1 MATEKDLLQEAQ
13 EAFQECVEAES
24 LNRGDALDDLKF
36 ARLGEQWP
44 LQIRN
49 ARERANRPCLT
60 INRLPAFI
68 RQVVNDARQNKPSIK
83 VHPVDSGADVA
94 TAKVL
99 DGLIRNI
106 EQASDADVAYDT
118 AADFAVTIGF
128 GYFRISIDYAHFD
141 SFDRDIRIER
151 IGNPFAVHGD
161 PRSQAADSSDWDV
174 AFVCDLVG
182 RDELQ
187 ARWKGADPVGWDDL
201 GYGQLQ
207 QPWAQGEEVMLAE
220 WWKREEVAL
229 TLLKLS
235 NGEIVGA
242 DEFQAAADIFQ
253 ALGIAPVAERAS
265 KGWQVTQRILT
276 GAEVLETNRWAG
288 RWIPIVPVYG
298 DEVNVEGKRYFR
310 SLIRD
315 AKDPQR
321 MFNYWRTTATE
332 LAALQPRA
340 PFIGP
345 EEAFQGEDAAK
356 WDKANTETYSYISYR
371 GAVPPQRQP
380 MPPAA
385 AGALQ
390 EALAASDDI
399 KSVTGL
405 FDASLGQRSNETS
418 GRAILARQREGDV
431 STFHFAD
438 NLSRAIRHAGRIL
451 LDLIPRVYTGERI
464 LRVLGEDG
472 GAATVQ
478 LGSAPGPSA
487 PGAPPPP
494 AGDSASPPAG
504 AERIYDLTV
513 GKYDLT
519 VQAGPSYTTRRQEA
533 ADQMMQLLQSFPQA
547 APVIGDLVARNLDW
561 PGADEIAE
569 RLKALAP
576 GGVPGG
582 PAADPL
588 KQQATQQMQQQ
599 MGRLGQQLQQVAEAK
614 ARLEQ
619 QLAQL
624 QADRAVDQAKLQVDA
639 FKAETDRMKAVS
651 EIQRT
656 QPATPPAMQA
666 GPTLP

>member
-1 MATEKDLLQEAQ
+1 MASERDLLKEAR
-13 EAFQECVEAES
+13 EAYQACVEAES
-24 LNRGDALDDLKF
+24 ADRSEALDDLRF

-44 LQIRN
+44 TQIRN

-68 RQVVNDARQNKPSIK
+68 RQVVNDARQNKPSIR

-128 GYFRISIDYAHFD
+128 GYFRVAVDWAHHD
-141 SFDRDIRIER
+141 SFERDIRIER
-151 IGNPFAVHGD
+151 IANPFAVHGD
-161 PRSQAADSSDWDV
+161 PRSQAADSSDWNT
-174 AFVCDLVG
+174 AFVCDLVS

-187 ARWKGADPVGWDDL
+187 ARWKGAEAVDWDDL
-201 GYGQLQ
+201 GYGRLQ
-207 QPWAQGEEVMLAE
+207 QPWAAGEDVMIAE
-220 WWKREEVAL
+220 WWTREETAL
-229 TLLKLS
+229 TLLRLS
-235 NGEIVGA
+235 NGEVVREEA
-242 DEFQAAADIFQ
+242 FAAAADLFR
-253 ALGIAPVAERAS
+253 ALGVAPVAERAA
-265 KGWQVTQRILT
+265 KGWKVTQRILT
-276 GAEVLETNRWAG
+276 GAEVLETSDWAG

-298 DEVNVEGKRYFR
+298 DEVNVEGRRHFR

-345 EEAFQGEDAAK
+345 EEAFQGDDAAK
-356 WDKANTETYSYISYR
+356 WDKANTETYSYIAYR

-390 EALAASDDI
+390 EALAAGDDI

-431 STFHFAD
+431 STFHFVD
-438 NLSRAIRHAGRIL
+438 NLSRALRHAGRIL
-451 LDLIPRVYTGERI
+451 LDLIPRVYGGERI
-464 LRVLGEDG
+464 VRVLGEDG
-472 GAATVQ
+472 SAASVR
-478 LGSAPGPSA
+478 LGSAPGATP
-487 PGAPPPP
+487 PGAAPPP
-494 AGDSASPPAG
+494 AGAAAAPPAG
-504 AERIYDLTV
+504 AERIYDLAA

-519 VQAGPSYTTRRQEA
+519 VAAGPSYTTRRQEA
-533 ADQMMQLLQSFPQA
+533 AEQMMQLLQAFPQA
-547 APVIGDLVARNLDW
+547 APLIGDLVARNLDW

-569 RLKALAP
+569 RLRGMAP
-576 GGVPGG
+576 GSAGG
-582 PAADPL
+582 GSGDPRL
-588 KQQATQQMQQQ
+588 QQAMQQMQQQ
-599 MGRLGQQLQQVAEAK
+599 MGELARQLQATAADK
-614 ARLEQ
+614 ARAEQ
-619 QLAQL
+619 QLAEL
-624 QADRAVDQAKLQVDA
+624 RGDRALEESKIRVDA
-639 FKAETDRMKAVS
+639 FKAETERLKAMS
-651 EIQRT
+651 EIRRM
-656 QPATPPAMQA
+656 QPATPPAEAA
-666 GPTLP
+666 GPAAP